1 MKNQKCWIAV
11 CIVILLTGIAG
22 SLWMMYRPHGQTVC
36 ITQNGAV
43 VYTINLE
50 TAEDQTI
57 EVVYQGSK
65 NVIQI
70 TDHQIFVAHADC
82 PDQTCVNRGA
92 LSSGAAP
99 IVCLPNKLVI
109 AFTENDKTDAEV
121 R

>member
-1 MKNQKCWIAV
+1 MKNQKFCIAV
-11 CIVILLTGIAG
+11 CAVIFLVGIAG
-22 SLWMMYRPHGQTVC
+22 SLWVMYRTHSQTVR
-36 ITQNGAV
+36 ITQNGNTL
-43 VYTINLE
+43 YIIDLE

-57 EVVYQGSK
+57 EVEYQGSK

-70 TDHQIFVAHADC
+70 ADHQIFVAHADC
-82 PDQTCVNRGA
+82 PDQTCVNMGA

-109 AFTENDKTDAEV
+109 EFTEKDEIDAEV